1 MAPTSLEVASIHGSA
16 VLSRDRAWAEHVR
29 SSSLEM
35 ASYSP
40 LTLALV
46 WAVGS
51 DF

>member
-1 MAPTSLEVASIHGSA
+1 MAPTSLEVDSFHDSA
-16 VLSRDRAWAEHVR
+16 VLSRDRAWAEHSR
-29 SSSLEM
+29 YSSLEM

-46 WAVGS
+46 WAFSS

>member
-1 MAPTSLEVASIHGSA
+1 MAPTSLEVESIHGSA
-16 VLSRDRAWAEHVR
+16 VLSRDRACAEHGR
-29 SSSLEM
+29 YSSIGT

-46 WAVGS
+46 WAFGS